1 MTKRAFFYLI
11 GILIF
16 LILGGWFAYEEYR
29 NYRVKQEIKALRYE
43 LNDEKVEYWV
53 KNIRSYN
60 AVDRFDADIEKF
72 ILQDKISLPPTGEF
86 LFIGSSSIRRWKS
99 LEEDMKPLKVINRG
113 FGGAHTKHIN
123 RHIDKIVF
131 PYEPKAIIF
140 FCGSNDINGLNLPED
155 VFAEFK
161 IFYNSLKER
170 LPKTV
175 VFALSIQPSPSRF
188 DQRTRQVEWN
198 DAVSN
203 LAKTDPNLVYVDVS
217 SPMLSLDKKPR
228 LELYTDDTLHMN
240 AEGYKIWT
248 KLVREK
254 LKTYFPEDFL

>member
-1 MTKRAFFYLI
+1 MTKRASFYTICL
-11 GILIF
+11 LFF
-16 LILGGWFAYEEYR
+16 LILGGWFAHEKYWEYR
-29 NYRVKQEIKALRYE
+29 VIERTMALGYE
-43 LNDEKVEYWV
+43 LKNEELEYWV

-72 ILQDKISLPPTGEF
+72 IMQDKISLPPTGEF

-155 VFAEFK
+155 VFAEFE
-161 IFYNSLKER
+161 IFYDSLKKR

-188 DQRTRQVEWN
+188 DQRTRQVKWN

-217 SPMLSLDKKPR
+217 SPMLSLDKKLR